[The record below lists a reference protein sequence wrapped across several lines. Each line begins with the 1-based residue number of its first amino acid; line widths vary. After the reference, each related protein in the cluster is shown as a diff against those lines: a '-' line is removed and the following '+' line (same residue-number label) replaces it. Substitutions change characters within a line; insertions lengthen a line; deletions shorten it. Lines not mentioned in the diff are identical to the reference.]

1 MHAAG
6 SVADLFNLDTTP
18 VQLHTTTFQTGDSTG
33 RGISSYLV
41 RVLIWATRVVSTA
54 TNARVAVCLR
64 CGCVL
69 TGGDELSQD
78 RFGDQCP
85 QAVVV
90 CWMGVAAQHHWCFCQ
105 CVGAVHE
112 DSADHHHPRRHPQPV
127 HGRQWDPLLDT
138 MPGARRLTGLPSI
151 PVDARFDQ
159 SLSVGPSRV
168 PMGGVRDA
176 VVLMPLSDPQQ
187 PTRVAVHAQS
197 DVLVRQL
204 IRRSAA
210 AGEVVAVYDQT
221 GAPCC

>member
-18 VQLHTTTFQTGDSTG
+18 VQLHPTTFQTGDTTG

-90 CWMGVAAQHHWCFCQ
+90 CWMGVARNTTGVSVSALVRYTKIQPITTTPDGILNRFTGASGIRCWTRCQ
-105 CVGAVHE
+105 
-112 DSADHHHPRRHPQPV
+112 V
-127 HGRQWDPLLDT
+127 HG
-138 MPGARRLTGLPSI
+138 G
-151 PVDARFDQ
+151 
-159 SLSVGPSRV
+159 
-168 PMGGVRDA
+168 
-176 VVLMPLSDPQQ
+176 
-187 PTRVAVHAQS
+187 
-197 DVLVRQL
+197 
-204 IRRSAA
+204 
-210 AGEVVAVYDQT
+210 
-221 GAPCC
+221 